1 MLFKLEGFKYATSLG
16 LNMGYHIQLSKNA
29 SNLCTII
36 LPWGKYS
43 YKLLPIVIA
52 NYPEIFQKNMNDLFH
67 GFKFICAYID
77 EILTFKKYWTY
88 HLKNLE
94 LTLNKMKENDLNEIL
109 KSLSMVIQK
118 CNI

>member
-1 MLFKLEGFKYATSLG
+1 MYDNYPLDKISLQ
-16 LNMGYHIQLSKNA
+16 NIPMR
-29 SNLCTII
+29 
-36 LPWGKYS
+36 
-43 YKLLPIVIA
+43 IA